1 VHCAALHAD
10 NKKNKVKKHAIIS
23 MLIIIIIIIIMHTH
37 LHSIVLAKMNV
48 TMGFTMR
55 CRTVA

>member
-23 MLIIIIIIIIMHTH
+23 MLIIIIIIMHTH
-37 LHSIVLAKMNV
+37 LHSLVLAKMNV
-48 TMGFTMR
+48 EVQWALR
-55 CRTVA
+55 